1 MLTTFYFSLTT
12 VLLWFARNHIFTAN
26 RQNST
31 EYMAVICICC
41 VCVRAF
47 VRELCFFICFLNFK
61 LNLIFIIII
70 IIVIICV
77 IIVVCSL
84 FGWLC
89 SSHLIILYWLLL
101 WLCCYKT
108 VTGMRSSEEERE
120 RMGLLEHLTLIRMC
134 GVYSILYLFGII
146 WCAADGCLAL
156 WPFIKFILQLNLQ
169 QQQNSNN
176 KHFWCFSNKCI
187 EEE

>member
-84 FGWLC
+84 FDWLC

-108 VTGMRSSEEERE
+108 VTGMRSIAGERE
-120 RMGLLEHLTLIRMC
+120 WDFW
-134 GVYSILYLFGII
+134 SILHWFLYVVSTLFSICLVLFGVQPMDA
-146 WCAADGCLAL
+146 WLYGRL
-156 WPFIKFILQLNLQ
+156 
-169 QQQNSNN
+169 
-176 KHFWCFSNKCI
+176 
-187 EEE
+187 